1 MSKLFVDQVD
11 PRTGTSLTLGTSGDT
26 INIPSGVTIANAG
39 TSTGFGANTPAFF
52 VSRSG
57 TQSIAT
63 STVTKIEFNSES
75 LDTDSA
81 FNLGSH
87 RFTPQVSGYYLI
99 GMNVRLTS
107 ADDFDQNFIQ
117 INKNSSIV
125 YQSYYENKYY
135 NGHFGQTV
143 IQLNGSTDYV
153 EFYIHQSRGG
163 ATDLTG
169 NSTETFAFG
178 SRILGA

>member
-1 MSKLFVDQVD
+1 
-11 PRTGTSLTLGTSGDT
+11 
-26 INIPSGVTIANAG
+26 
-39 TSTGFGANTPAFF
+39 
-52 VSRSG
+52 
-57 TQSIAT
+57 
-63 STVTKIEFNSES
+63 